1 MPTEGFSLAQSM
13 KLQQTL
19 APQMRQGLKMLQMT
33 SLELRA
39 ELQYAMET
47 NPVIEDVTSKVER
60 QMSVELPPSHSYGEV
75 TEKPLDFSGGGEM
88 ASVLGTY
95 ASD

>member
-1 MPTEGFSLAQSM
+1 MAMSMEGFSLSQSM

-39 ELQYAMET
+39 ELQHAMET

-60 QMSVELPPSHSYGEV
+60 QMSAALPEAHTYG
-75 TEKPLDFSGGGEM
+75 
-88 ASVLGTY
+88 
-95 ASD
+95 